1 MYLDILKNLLLIYVL
16 YFLLQNDIQAPLNR
30 QIIRSSETIMY
41 FVDLMDGM
49 LTSFMG
55 PKEENNDLGTTDHRP
70 RNLFSGSTI
79 GNIIQFAQTLYNLT
93 R

>member
-1 MYLDILKNLLLIYVL
+1 
-16 YFLLQNDIQAPLNR
+16 
-30 QIIRSSETIMY
+30 MY